1 MKKTLYKD
9 LALWF
14 FGIVAFSCLVVSI
27 PATSAAMVLFHGSEW
42 GFAAVVV
49 FEIGAVG
56 AELATIAIPQWR
68 KRLMLLT
75 VALLLA
81 TTGTNYA
88 HGADEFAK
96 ATLPRTYQ
104 AIATAGY
111 GWALALV
118 AAGMFPALL
127 FVFLTAFTARWRML
141 RAGLDTPW
149 RAVAFWVSTFG
160 AYVGTR
166 VSTAEQAMNTAE
178 QRAILAEQ
186 QALDYERRVRD
197 LERALNS
204 RPAPIEVDV
213 IQVARAQL
221 TLEQAAEL
229 FGVSVSTVRRRLPK
243 QEEA

>member
-1 MKKTLYKD
+1 MKKPLSTD
-9 LALWF
+9 PALWF
-14 FGIVAFSCLVVSI
+14 FGTVALACLTVSI
-27 PATSAAMVLFHGSEW
+27 PATSAAMRLFHGVGW
-42 GFAAVVV
+42 GLAAVVV

-75 VALLLA
+75 IVLLLA

-96 ATLPRTYQ
+96 AALPRTYQ
-104 AIATAGY
+104 SIAVAGY
-111 GWALALV
+111 GWLLATV

-141 RAGLDTPW
+141 KAGLDTPW

-160 AYVGTR
+160 QYMSTR
-166 VSTAEQAMNTAE
+166 VDRAEQARNEAE
-178 QRAILAEQ
+178 QRAALAEQ
-186 QALDYERRVRD
+186 RAAD
-197 LERALNS
+197 LEQRLHS
-204 RPAPIEVDV
+204 RPAPVEVEV

-221 TLEQAAEL
+221 TLDQAAEL
-229 FGVSVSTVRRRLPK
+229 FGMSKSTLRRRVAQLPAPVA
-243 QEEA
+243 QEV